1 MPGGLF
7 RAVRRGSGA
16 VARRRARAGQH
27 GLQGLVRAG
36 LDLGLLEET
45 TLRSLGDW
53 PVEVFANLNTP
64 EDVAR
69 LP

>member
-1 MPGGLF
+1 
-7 RAVRRGSGA
+7 
-16 VARRRARAGQH
+16 
-27 GLQGLVRAG
+27 LQGLVRAG